1 MEVNFRT
8 SKLQKQCNDFKK
20 CVKKFGKPCAV
31 KIRSRLD
38 ELLDSSNLETMRFFP
53 QARFH
58 ALKGSRK
65 GQFAVD
71 VEHPKRII
79 IEPDHIPLPTLED
92 GSIDIKRVKS
102 VTVVDIEDYH

>member
-1 MEVNFRT
+1 M
-8 SKLQKQCNDFKK
+8 
-20 CVKKFGKPCAV
+20 

-38 ELLDSSNLETMRFFP
+38 ELLESPNLETMKFFP

-65 GQFAVD
+65 GQFALD

-79 IEPDHIPLPTLED
+79 IEPDHIPLPKLED
-92 GSIDIKRVKS
+92 GSVDLKRVIS
-102 VTVVDIEDYH
+102 VTVVEIDDYH